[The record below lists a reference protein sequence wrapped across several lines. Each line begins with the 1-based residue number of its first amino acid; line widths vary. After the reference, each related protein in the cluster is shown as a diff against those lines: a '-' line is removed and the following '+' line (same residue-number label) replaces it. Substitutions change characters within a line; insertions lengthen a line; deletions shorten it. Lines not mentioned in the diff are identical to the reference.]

1 MLLQNHELKKPKFHA
16 IIPSSK
22 AVRNGAT
29 ALRLLYWHFI
39 LSSPP
44 QPDGH
49 APPGCF
55 YAAQPAL
62 WQGRCVPRQRHSKGA
77 RPLCGPTPR
86 HPAKAHTSHSLS
98 FCPCVPGYLEHSTPP
113 QHGGVFYCRKAAPMT
128 NPRYA
133 NGALRRKHR
142 ARLKAM
148 GAPCGIC
155 GGRLGPIHYDEPSD
169 AAHPL
174 SFVVDE
180 IRPVARWREFG
191 YASPRAAAEDWDNLQ
206 AAHYWCNAQKGC
218 KLSLAKP
225 GPAQLTGAQKP
236 PADGSW

>member
-1 MLLQNHELKKPKFHA
+1 MAFYPLPSARRSCPAWLFLCRTAGHLAGALCSQATAQQGCKALVRPHSPAPGKGSHILLSFLLSVRAGGSLIFHPAPIWRGILLQKG
-16 IIPSSK
+16 PS
-22 AVRNGAT
+22 
-29 ALRLLYWHFI
+29 
-39 LSSPP
+39 
-44 QPDGH
+44 
-49 APPGCF
+49 
-55 YAAQPAL
+55 
-62 WQGRCVPRQRHSKGA
+62 
-77 RPLCGPTPR
+77 
-86 HPAKAHTSHSLS
+86 
-98 FCPCVPGYLEHSTPP
+98 
-113 QHGGVFYCRKAAPMT
+113 MT

-191 YASPRAAAEDWDNLQ
+191 YPSPRAAAEDWDNLQ

-218 KLSLAKP
+218 KLSPAKP
-225 GPAQLTGAQKP
+225 NSAQHTRTQRP